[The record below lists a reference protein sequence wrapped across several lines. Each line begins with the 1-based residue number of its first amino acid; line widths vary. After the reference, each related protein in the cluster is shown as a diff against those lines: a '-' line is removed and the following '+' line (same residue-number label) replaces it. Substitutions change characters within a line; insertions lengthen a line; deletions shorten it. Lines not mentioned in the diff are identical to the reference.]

1 MQRPLEVE
9 ERASLGRVVETAPD
23 QHLGRDPRDAERRR
37 EALDDIARAGRKAEH
52 RRRVETATDAALPQT
67 PTDDRGTPSPSTT
80 TRGTIVLKEFRAFLL
95 RGNLLELAVAFVIG
109 AAFVTLI
116 KALVEDLITPILAA
130 IGGVP
135 SLTDKTFTIGEGVFL
150 WGAFVTALITFIL
163 TAAAVFF
170 FIVKPAQIVLARMR
184 RKGEEPEGEP
194 SEEVMLLTEIRDA
207 LTAKAA

>member
-1 MQRPLEVE
+1 
-9 ERASLGRVVETAPD
+9 
-23 QHLGRDPRDAERRR
+23 
-37 EALDDIARAGRKAEH
+37 
-52 RRRVETATDAALPQT
+52 
-67 PTDDRGTPSPSTT
+67 
-80 TRGTIVLKEFRAFLL
+80 VLKEFRAFLL
-95 RGNLLELAVAFVIG
+95 RGNLLELAVAFVMG

-170 FIVKPAQIVLARMR
+170 FVVKPAQIALARMR
-184 RKGEEPEGEP
+184 SKGEEPEGEP

>member
-1 MQRPLEVE
+1 
-9 ERASLGRVVETAPD
+9 
-23 QHLGRDPRDAERRR
+23 
-37 EALDDIARAGRKAEH
+37 
-52 RRRVETATDAALPQT
+52 
-67 PTDDRGTPSPSTT
+67 
-80 TRGTIVLKEFRAFLL
+80 VLREFRAFLL

-135 SLTDKTFTIGEGVFL
+135 NLSDKTFTIGEGVFL

-170 FIVKPAQIVLARMR
+170 FVVKPSQIALARMR
-184 RKGEEPEGEP
+184 SKGEEPEGEP
-194 SEEVMLLTEIRDA
+194 SEEVVLLTEIRDA